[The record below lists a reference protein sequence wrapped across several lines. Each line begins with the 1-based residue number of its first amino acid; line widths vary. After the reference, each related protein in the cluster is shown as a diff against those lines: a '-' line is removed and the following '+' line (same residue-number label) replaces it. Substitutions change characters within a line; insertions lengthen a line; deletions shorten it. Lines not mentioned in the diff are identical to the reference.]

1 MASEELL
8 KQQAAENMYASEAT
22 LSEVK
27 PNNAEANGVT
37 LPNIALLGFP
47 IAFSLVFAALF
58 LMVSKTWVST
68 RDEIL
73 VKVKPLNQA
82 PCRNCKF
89 FSNNLYLKCA
99 IHPSVALTPKAT
111 DCSDYCPKDSK
122 FFSKETSED

>member
-8 KQQAAENMYASEAT
+8 KQQAAENSYVSEAT

-37 LPNIALLGFP
+37 LPSIALLGVP
-47 IAFSLVFAALF
+47 IGFSLVFAAIF
-58 LMVSKTWVST
+58 LMVSKTWVNT

-111 DCSDYCPKDSK
+111 NCSDYCAKDGK
-122 FFSKETSED
+122 FSPTETLED